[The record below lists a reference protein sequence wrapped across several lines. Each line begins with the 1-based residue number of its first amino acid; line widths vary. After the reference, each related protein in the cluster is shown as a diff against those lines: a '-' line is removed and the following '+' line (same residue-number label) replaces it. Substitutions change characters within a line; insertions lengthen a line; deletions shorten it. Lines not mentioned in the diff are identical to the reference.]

1 MVGVCDY
8 ERRVGASRES
18 VWNTLTNSQKWR
30 NIPMLADWFGHVEWF
45 EGEPWRVGSRILIEH
60 YWPARRDVRLVLV
73 SIKPPEEFAWIGHD
87 RGLTAHQHTYVE
99 KIDERSCT
107 LSSTM
112 SYASN
117 SDILKVPEVD
127 PMAERILHTFLDAI
141 AQHSEKRSP
150 NTRKVGSL
158 GV

>member
-1 MVGVCDY
+1 VNSVVGVCDY
-8 ERRVGASRES
+8 ERRVNASRES
-18 VWNTLTNSQKWR
+18 VWNTLTSSHKWK
-30 NIPMLADWFGHVEWF
+30 NIPKLAEWFGHVEWF

-87 RGLTAHQHTYVE
+87 RGLTAHQHTHVK
-99 KIDERSCT
+99 KIDDRACT

-117 SDILKVPEVD
+117 SDILNVPEVD
-127 PMAERILHTFLDAI
+127 PMAERILRTFLDAI
-141 AQHSEKRSP
+141 ADHTEKVAPKAR
-150 NTRKVGSL
+150 RVG
-158 GV
+158 